1 MEFGLKRIKNKN
13 SSMKQMNI
21 FKDNSYILNMNRNG
35 HKREN
40 RIIKLKRS
48 IYWNLIND

>member
-21 FKDNSYILNMNRNG
+21 YRVSSYILNMNQNG

-48 IYWNLIND
+48 IY